1 MRESE
6 NEHSLRCGGK
16 KHRESR
22 SKWSPRGSNARG
34 DRSWSWL
41 CAGRVRLMQYGSI
54 DLTLEAGDGGE
65 LLGLEA
71 GVDTLDG
78 ELVGWVHG
86 ADADVDQDLALLS
99 MSRVSAMA
107 MAWGRGGRGG
117 GRGGGMP
124 WQRKCRWSRRQCQGW
139 HSQTC

>member
-1 MRESE
+1 
-6 NEHSLRCGGK
+6 
-16 KHRESR
+16 
-22 SKWSPRGSNARG
+22 
-34 DRSWSWL
+34 
-41 CAGRVRLMQYGSI
+41 MQYGSI

-117 GRGGGMP
+117 GKRGRHALAKEMSLVTTPMSGLA
-124 WQRKCRWSRRQCQGW
+124 
-139 HSQTC
+139 